1 MDYEHK
7 LKTLLLEALN
17 QYASDIHIQVL
28 SNRRLVEFRT
38 LNGIKEIHSIKLSD
52 DFIQYLKFRSNL
64 DLFSLLKPQSSRI
77 QIQINR
83 KTYFIRVAY
92 VRNLH
97 FENFVLRIMNPP
109 QELDVDLLFYK
120 QRDRQILKQ
129 SLTFNSGLIVFSGST
144 GSGKTTSL
152 YTCLKSIKNK
162 KIYTIED
169 PIEFNFDFLIQL
181 EVNQSIQFTFEEAIK
196 QVLRHDPNVIV
207 IGEIRDEREAKAAIR
222 SALSG
227 HLVLTT
233 IHANDA
239 ESTLTRL
246 REFGISE
253 DYLKQVLKL
262 IIYQEL
268 QYDQKLQKRI
278 AQFNLLQHF

>member
-7 LKTLLLEALN
+7 LKQLLLEALN

-28 SNRRLVEFRT
+28 SNRRIVEFRT
-38 LNGIKEIHSIKLSD
+38 IKGITEIHSVKLSD

-109 QELDVDLLFYK
+109 QELSVDSLFNQQK
-120 QRDRQILKQ
+120 DRQILTK
-129 SLTFNSGLIVFSGST
+129 SLENNSGLIVFSGST

-152 YTCLKSIKNK
+152 YTCLKSMKHQ

-169 PIEFNFDFLIQL
+169 PIEFHYDFLIQL
-181 EVNQSIQFTFEEAIK
+181 EVNHSIQFTFDEAIK

-207 IGEIRDEREAKAAIR
+207 IGEIRDEREAKAAVR

-239 ESTLTRL
+239 KSTLTRL
-246 REFGISE
+246 KEFGISE
-253 DYLKQVLKL
+253 DYLKQTLKL
-262 IIYQEL
+262 IVYQEL
-268 QYDQKLQKRI
+268 HYDQKLQKRT
-278 AQFNLLQHF
+278 AQFSLLQSF